1 MNTYLRTDLT
11 VRDIVQGFQYS
22 ALEGKGLF
30 GWGGRLVIQPE
41 YQRNYI
47 YADDGGKREVAVIK
61 SLLKKYPIG
70 LIYFVKVGDDRY
82 EVLDGQQRITSI
94 GRFVTKKF
102 DILDEN
108 GLPHD
113 YDEKLHKVI
122 MDTKLTIY
130 ICEGEEQEIKDWFEV
145 INKEGVRLTRQEVLN
160 AIYSGPFVT
169 KAKETFSNSMNSKMQ
184 KWKSYVKG
192 SEKRQE
198 VLERALDWVS
208 KGDVAGYMK
217 KHRQDAEITELKGYF
232 ETVIDWIGTVF
243 KGVEDEMCGLEWGR
257 LYEKFH
263 GKAYE
268 SEKVWERVQ
277 QLMEDEHV
285 DNHGIFE
292 FVLGGESEFRLLN
305 IRLFDRATAKKV
317 YKRQTDAAAAKS
329 ISNCP
334 HCVLENGANKSRI
347 WSFDEMDADHVSAW
361 SKGGSTSISNCQML
375 CRVHNRAKGN
385 R

>member
-1 MNTYLRTDLT
+1 MTTELRTDLT

-47 YADDGGKREVAVIK
+47 YADDGGRREVAVIH
-61 SLLKKYPIG
+61 SLLKKYPLG
-70 LIYFVKVGDDRY
+70 LIYFVKVGEDKY

-108 GLPHD
+108 GRPHD
-113 YDEKLHKVI
+113 FDESLHKVI

-130 ICEGEEQEIKDWFEV
+130 ICEGEEEDIKAWFEI
-145 INKEGVRLTRQEVLN
+145 INKKGVDLTRQEILN

-169 KAKETFSNSMNSKMQ
+169 KAKETFSNSMNSNMQ

-192 SEKRQE
+192 NERRQE
-198 VLERALDWVS
+198 VLERALEWVS
-208 KGDVAGYMK
+208 KGEVAEYMK
-217 KHRQDAEITELKGYF
+217 KHRFDNEITELETYF
-232 ETVIDWIGTVF
+232 MTVVDWIGNVF
-243 KGVEDEMCGLEWGR
+243 SGVESEMCGLEWGR
-257 LYEKFH
+257 LYEAFH
-263 GKAYE
+263 TKAYDPVV
-268 SEKVWERVQ
+268 VWNRVQ
-277 QLMEDEHV
+277 ELMEDEHV
-285 DNHGIFE
+285 DNRGIFE
-292 FVLGGESEFRLLN
+292 FVLGGEKEFRLLN

-317 YKRQTDAAAAKS
+317 YKKQTDVATTRS

-334 HCVLENGANKSRI
+334 HCALENGANKSRI
-347 WSFDEMDADHVSAW
+347 WAFEEMDADHVSAW
-361 SKGGSTSISNCQML
+361 SRGGSTSISNCQML